1 MSIHTTVRTA
11 VRSWLATDRTSPAR
25 RLAVEQPEDR
35 TVPSAVAAPSG
46 LVSWWTAENTAIDK
60 NGLNNATL
68 LNGTTYAA
76 GEVGQAFGF
85 DGVNDRADLGDPD
98 SLKFTASMSIE
109 GWVLVQSCSARDLRG
124 GGGCVRVRAFH
135 SGGATAMTEAEAK
148 IPEPL
153 QRFRLVERANRL
165 FARLHDAG
173 TERDAAGNR
182 EFRYSHYASLILLGL
197 FNPAVHGLR
206 GLQAASTL
214 KRVQARLGVR
224 RVSLGSLCES
234 PAVFDPALL
243 APILRGLLDDW
254 TGPTRGPGPGRLPE
268 TIPDE
273 LARRLV
279 VADGTVPTALP
290 QLVAAA
296 AGATAWRTHLR
307 FRPRSGRPDVPTV
320 SPESD
325 LDERDAPTA
334 RLEAGCASV
343 ADRGYERY
351 RLFNA
356 VVAAGSDSVV
366 RVQRRPAVTVR
377 ARPPSAEDRAAGVV
391 SAEVVTLGP
400 AGRPSRAE
408 APTHPIRRV
417 VIDAREP
424 GPRHSGRPESDDIVV
439 PTSLLDAPAAVVGA
453 IDRARWTIA
462 LFFRFLKQVL
472 GRKRLIGGRR
482 AGATIRAYCA
492 RIACVLLTHL
502 TGGRVTMADDRRMC
516 LSVQGWADDEEL
528 EAYLAQR
535 RNKDPA

>member
-1 MSIHTTVRTA
+1 
-11 VRSWLATDRTSPAR
+11 
-25 RLAVEQPEDR
+25 
-35 TVPSAVAAPSG
+35 
-46 LVSWWTAENTAIDK
+46 
-60 NGLNNATL
+60 
-68 LNGTTYAA
+68 
-76 GEVGQAFGF
+76 
-85 DGVNDRADLGDPD
+85 
-98 SLKFTASMSIE
+98 
-109 GWVLVQSCSARDLRG
+109 
-124 GGGCVRVRAFH
+124 
-135 SGGATAMTEAEAK
+135 MTEAKTPEA
-148 IPEPL
+148 L

-197 FNPAVHGLR
+197 FNPAIQGLR
-206 GLQAASTL
+206 GLQAASTP

-243 APILRGLLDDW
+243 APTLRQLLGDW
-254 TGPTRGPGPGRLPE
+254 NPPPRGSGPDRLPE
-268 TIPDE
+268 TIPDG

-296 AGATAWRTHLR
+296 AGTTSWRMHSQ
-307 FRPRSGRPDVPTV
+307 FRPWSGRPDVPTV
-320 SPESD
+320 SPDSG
-325 LDERDAPTA
+325 LDERDALTDH
-334 RLEAGCASV
+334 LEAGCVYV

-351 RLFNA
+351 RLFDA
-356 VVAAGSDSVV
+356 VVAAKSDHVI

-377 ARPPSAEDRAAGVV
+377 TRPLSAEDRAAGVV
-391 SAEVVTLGP
+391 SDEVVTLGP

-424 GPRHSGRPESDDIVV
+424 GQKHSGRPESDDIVV
-439 PTSLLDAPAAVVGA
+439 LTSLLDAPAAVIGA
-453 IDRARWTIA
+453 IYRARRTIE

-472 GRKRLIGGRR
+472 GLKRLIGGGL
-482 AGATIRAYCA
+482 AGATIQACCA
-492 RIACVLLTHL
+492 LIACVLLTHL
-502 TGGRVTMADDRRMC
+502 TGGRVTMSDYRMMC
-516 LSVQGWADDEEL
+516 LYVQGWADDEEL